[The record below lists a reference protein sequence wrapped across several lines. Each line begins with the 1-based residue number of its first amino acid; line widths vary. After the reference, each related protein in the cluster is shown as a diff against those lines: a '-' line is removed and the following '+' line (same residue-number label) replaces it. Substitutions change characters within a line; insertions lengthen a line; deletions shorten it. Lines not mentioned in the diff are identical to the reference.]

1 MKNYLLNSLEKLVSV
16 YHAAR
21 QFFKQYSAGSSSDR
35 FDGDRSLPLPVQ
47 LDK

>member
-1 MKNYLLNSLEKLVSV
+1 MKNYLLEKLASV

-21 QFFKQYSAGSSSDR
+21 QFFKQYSAGSGSDR
-35 FDGDRSLPLPVQ
+35 FDGDRSLPLPIQ